1 MQAIK
6 LKTEHMNNPLGIDIK
21 KPFLS
26 WIAEDGITQTAYE
39 ISASSD
45 GEEIW
50 NSGLV
55 YTNIMHAVFEGELK
69 SRQMVTWKVRLWDE
83 TNTPGEWSQEATFE
97 MGLLD
102 QKDFA
107 AKWINP
113 EIEATKEPQPASY
126 LKKKFTV
133 EKDGPGRLYITCHGL
148 YVAYLNGSRVGD
160 FVLAPGTGTYD
171 KKLAYQTYDVSDLI
185 KEGENELLVV
195 LGDGWYRGYTGV
207 DGDRNLFGSDIS
219 LFCQLEVDKEVICI
233 SDETWM
239 ASNRGPI
246 RVNDMQQGE
255 TYDATMEEIT
265 KWHEV
270 KVEDFGID
278 SLAASNSVPI
288 LEHESFK
295 GRIIKTPNG
304 ETVIDFGQNLAGYVE
319 FKVNA
324 NKGDKITLWHG
335 EALDENGN
343 FTIENFQPGKR
354 HKLGAIE
361 QKNTYICKDGFN
373 HYKPSFTIMGY
384 QYVKVETD
392 ISLEDAEF
400 ISHAVYSKMEETGK
414 FTSSNED
421 LNKLVMNSIWSQKS
435 NFCDIPT
442 DCPTRERA
450 GWTGDAAIFVDTG
463 LYLMDSYSVFRKWL
477 GECRLIQKEDG
488 RVVTIAPPN
497 GRPGRFSEMLYSSVG
512 WGDASI
518 IVPYTMYKRYGD
530 TSILEENYEMMQGW
544 YSFLEKRAKKKNLKS
559 LFKKNP
565 YRDYTIDTGFDFG
578 EWCEPGV
585 GTSEGVMGSGKSVAT
600 AYLAYSG
607 KLLSEIAQVLGKEE
621 DAKHYSH
628 VSENAKL
635 AYRHV
640 FTDNGKIKSERQCEY
655 VRPLAFGLL
664 DGQEAVQAAKDLND
678 LVVEMD
684 YHLNTGFLS
693 TQYLC
698 QVLADYGYLE
708 TAYRLLLQDTYP
720 SWLYAVKKGATTI
733 WETWDGIMEDGSVKD
748 SLNHYVYGVISGW
761 MFSDVCGIRVEK
773 EEITISPRP
782 FPLLDHAKAE
792 YDSPIGKIVSGW
804 SYEEDKII
812 YEFEI
817 PANGVAN
824 VELPNGTKEKLL
836 TGYHR
841 IETKR

>member
-1 MQAIK
+1 MYPIK
-6 LKTEHMNNPLGIDIK
+6 LRTEHMKNPVGIDIK

-26 WIAEDGITQTAYE
+26 WIAKDGIRQTAYE
-39 ISASSD
+39 ISASSE
-45 GEEIW
+45 GKEIY
-50 NSGLV
+50 NSGVV
-55 YTNIMHAVFEGELK
+55 YTNRMDAVFEGDLK
-69 SRQMVTWKVRLWDE
+69 SRQAVTWKVRLWDE
-83 TNTPGEWSQEATFE
+83 SNAPGEWSKEAQFE

-102 QKDFA
+102 QKDFV

-113 EIEATKEPQPASY
+113 EITPIEGPQPASY
-126 LKKKFTV
+126 LRKKFMV
-133 EKDGPGRLYITCHGL
+133 EGTGVGRLYITCHGL
-148 YVAYLNGSRVGD
+148 YVAYLNGNRVGN
-160 FVLAPGTGTYD
+160 FILAPGSGTYN
-171 KKLAYQTYDVSDLI
+171 KKLPYQTYDVSNLV

-195 LGDGWYRGYTGV
+195 LGDGWYRGCTGV
-207 DGDRNLFGSDIS
+207 DGDLNLFGSDIS
-219 LFCQLEVDKEVICI
+219 LFCQLEVDKKVLCI
-233 SDETWM
+233 SDESWQ
-239 ASNRGPI
+239 ASKQGPI
-246 RVNDMQQGE
+246 GENDMQQGE
-255 TYDATMEEIT
+255 TYDARKEEIT
-265 KWHEV
+265 DWHEV
-270 KVEDFGID
+270 KIEDFGTD
-278 SLAASNSVPI
+278 NLACSNSVPI
-288 LEHESFK
+288 IEQESFK
-295 GRIIKTPNG
+295 GEIIKTPNG
-304 ETVIDFGQNLAGYVE
+304 EKVIDFGQNLAGYVE
-319 FKVNA
+319 FKVIA
-324 NKGDKITLWHG
+324 SVGDKITLWHG

-343 FTIENFQPGKR
+343 FTNENFQPGKR
-354 HKLGAIE
+354 HKQGGIQ
-361 QKNTYICKDGFN
+361 QKITYICKEGLN

-384 QYVKVETD
+384 QYVKVETN

-400 ISHAVYSKMEETGK
+400 MSHGVYSEMEVTGK
-414 FTSSNED
+414 FTSSNEE
-421 LNKLVMNSIWSQKS
+421 LNKLVKNSLWSQKS

-497 GRPGRFSEMLYSSVG
+497 GREGKFSNMLYSSVG

-518 IVPYTMYKRYGD
+518 IVPYTLYKRYGD
-530 TSILEENYEMMQGW
+530 SSILEENYEMMKRW
-544 YSFLEKRAKKKNLKS
+544 YSFLEKRAKKRNPKN

-585 GTSEGVMGSGKSVAT
+585 ETAQGVMGSGKSVAT

-607 KLLSEIAQVLGKEE
+607 KLLSEIADILGKEE
-621 DAKHYSH
+621 EAKHYSH
-628 VSENAKL
+628 VSKNAKA

-640 FTDNGKIKSERQCEY
+640 FTKDGKIISKRQCEY

-664 DGQEAVQAAKDLND
+664 DGKEAVQAAKDLND

-720 SWLYAVKKGATTI
+720 SWLYAVKKGASTI
-733 WETWDGIMEDGSVKD
+733 WETWDGIKEDGSVKE

-761 MFSDVCGIRVEK
+761 LFKGVCGIQIEK
-773 EEITISPRP
+773 EEVTIRPKP
-782 FPLLDHAKAE
+782 FPLLKYAKAE
-792 YDSPIGKIVSGW
+792 YDSPMGKIISGW

-812 YEFEI
+812 YEFDI
-817 PANGVAN
+817 PANVVAKI
-824 VELPNGTKEKLL
+824 ELPDGTRKKLI
-836 TGYHR
+836 TGHHR
-841 IETKR
+841 METNI